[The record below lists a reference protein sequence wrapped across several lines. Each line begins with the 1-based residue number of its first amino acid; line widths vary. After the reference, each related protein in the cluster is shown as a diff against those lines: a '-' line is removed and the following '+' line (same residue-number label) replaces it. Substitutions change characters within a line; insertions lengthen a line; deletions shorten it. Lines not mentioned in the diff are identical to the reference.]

1 MSNSPDSPDSPIDR
15 YENPLT
21 SRYASAEMSA
31 LFSARSKFTTWRKLW
46 LWLAEA
52 EKELGLPIPEASLDA
67 LRAHLVPTEAEL
79 AAADRY
85 ERETKHDVMAHLRAL
100 GDVAPAAKGVLHLG
114 ATSAFVGDN
123 ADLLL
128 LREALRL
135 LAKRTVR
142 VIGRLSRFARAYRD
156 LPCLGFT
163 HFQAAQPT
171 TVGKRACLWL
181 QDLAL
186 DHRELVRRADELR
199 FLGCKGATGTQASF
213 VALFDGDADKA
224 ERLDKLIAQK
234 AGFTDRLLISG
245 QTYTRKQDALVLS
258 ALAGLASSASKFAN
272 DVRLLQHMKEVEE
285 PFGRKQVGSSAMPYK
300 RNPMKCERMNALAR
314 WLLSIADNGN
324 WTHATQ
330 WFERT
335 LDDSANR
342 RLALAESFLSADSIL
357 LLWDAVTDGLVV
369 HPAVV
374 RRRLDA
380 ELPFLAT
387 ENILMAAS
395 KKGGDRQALHERIRV
410 LAQAAGDRMKQ
421 EGGDNDL
428 LFRIAADPVIGLT
441 PAEVIAASEP
451 TRFIGRAPEQVDEFL
466 DVEIEPILATDPEA
480 AGGETREEVRV

>member
-1 MSNSPDSPDSPIDR
+1 MSGSPADR
-15 YENPLT
+15 WENPLT
-21 SRYASAEMSA
+21 TRYASAEMSA
-31 LFSARSKFTTWRKLW
+31 LFSARSKFTAWRRLW

-52 EKELGLPIPEASLDA
+52 EKQLGLPIPEASLEA
-67 LRAHLVPTEAEL
+67 LRAHLVPTDAEL
-79 AAADRY
+79 EAADRY
-85 ERETKHDVMAHLRAL
+85 ERETKHDVMAHLHAL

-123 ADLLL
+123 ADLLV

-135 LAKRTVR
+135 LAARTVR
-142 VIGRLSRFARAYRD
+142 VMGRLARFARAYRD

-224 ERLDKLIAQK
+224 ESLDRLVAEK
-234 AGFTDRLLISG
+234 AGFPDRLLISG

-258 ALAGLASSASKFAN
+258 ALAGLAASASKFAN
-272 DVRLLQHMKEVEE
+272 DVRLLQHLKEVEE
-285 PFGRKQVGSSAMPYK
+285 PFGKKQVGSSAMPYK
-300 RNPMKCERMNALAR
+300 RNPMKCERMNALGR
-314 WLLSIADNGN
+314 WLLSISDNGN

-342 RLALAESFLSADSIL
+342 RLALAEAFLSADAIL
-357 LLWDAVTDGLVV
+357 LLWDSVADGLVV

-374 RRRLDA
+374 RRRLDV
-380 ELPFLAT
+380 EIPFLAT

-410 LAQAAGDRMKQ
+410 LAQAAGDRMKN
-421 EGGDNDL
+421 EGGENDL
-428 LFRIAADPVIGLT
+428 LFRIAAEPAFGLT
-441 PAEVIAASEP
+441 PAEIQAASDP
-451 TRFIGRAPEQVDEFL
+451 ARFVGRAPEQVDEFL
-466 DVEIEPILATDPEA
+466 ETEIEPILATDPKAA
-480 AGGETREEVRV
+480 AGETHEEVRV

>member
-1 MSNSPDSPDSPIDR
+1 MSDSPIDR

-79 AAADRY
+79 AAADGY
-85 ERETKHDVMAHLRAL
+85 ERETKHDVMAHLHAL
-100 GDVAPAAKGVLHLG
+100 GDVAPAARGVLHLG

-128 LREALRL
+128 LRAALRL
-135 LAKRTVR
+135 LATRTVR
-142 VIGRLSRFARAYRD
+142 VMGRLSRFARAYRD

-224 ERLDKLIAQK
+224 ERLDRLVAQK

-258 ALAGLASSASKFAN
+258 ALAGLAASASKFAQRRPAAPAPQGGRGA
-272 DVRLLQHMKEVEE
+272 VRQEAGRLVRDALQAQPDEV
-285 PFGRKQVGSSAMPYK
+285 RAD
-300 RNPMKCERMNALAR
+300 ERPRALAP
-314 WLLSIADNGN
+314 
-324 WTHATQ
+324 
-330 WFERT
+330 
-335 LDDSANR
+335 LDLGQR
-342 RLALAESFLSADSIL
+342 QL
-357 LLWDAVTDGLVV
+357 DARD
-369 HPAVV
+369 AVV
-374 RRRLDA
+374 REDARRLREPAPRARRIVPHRRLDPPPVGRRDGRA
-380 ELPFLAT
+380 RRASDRREAPPRRG
-387 ENILMAAS
+387 AAVP
-395 KKGGDRQALHERIRV
+395 GHGEHPHGRR
-410 LAQAAGDRMKQ
+410 Q
-421 EGGDNDL
+421 EG
-428 LFRIAADPVIGLT
+428 RR
-441 PAEVIAASEP
+441 PAGSP
-451 TRFIGRAPEQVDEFL
+451 R
-466 DVEIEPILATDPEA
+466 EA
-480 AGGETREEVRV
+480 ARPRRRPRATA

>member
-1 MSNSPDSPDSPIDR
+1 MSGAPSPNDR
-15 YENPLT
+15 WENPLT
-21 SRYASAEMSA
+21 TRYASAAMSS
-31 LFSARSKFTTWRKLW
+31 LFSARWKFAAWRRLW

-52 EKELGLPIPEASLDA
+52 EQQLGLPIPEASLEA
-67 LRAHLVPTEAEL
+67 LRAHLVPTDAEL
-79 AAADRY
+79 EAADRY
-85 ERETKHDVMAHLRAL
+85 ERETKHDVMAHLHAL
-100 GDVAPAAKGVLHLG
+100 GDVAPAARGVLHLG

-135 LAKRTVR
+135 LARRTVR
-142 VIGRLSRFARAYRD
+142 VMGRLSRFARAYRE

-163 HFQAAQPT
+163 HLQAAQPT

-213 VALFDGDADKA
+213 VALFDGNADKA
-224 ERLDKLIAQK
+224 ERLDELVAEK

-258 ALAGLASSASKFAN
+258 ALASLAASASKFAY
-272 DVRLLQHMKEVEE
+272 DIRLLQHLKEVEE
-285 PFGRKQVGSSAMPYK
+285 PFGHKQVGSSAMPYK
-300 RNPMKCERMNALAR
+300 RNPMKCERMNSLAR
-314 WLLSIADNGN
+314 WLLSVSANGS

-342 RLALAESFLSADSIL
+342 RLALAESFLSADAIL
-357 LLWDAVTDGLVV
+357 LLWDAVADGLVV
-369 HPAVV
+369 HPSVV

-380 ELPFLAT
+380 EIPFLAT
-387 ENILMAAS
+387 ENVLMAAV
-395 KKGGDRQALHERIRV
+395 KKGGDRQVLHEKLRV
-410 LAQAAGDRMKQ
+410 LAQAAGDRMKH
-421 EGGDNDL
+421 EGGENDL
-428 LFRIAADPVIGLT
+428 LFRIAGEPAFALT
-441 PAEVIAASEP
+441 PAEIAAASDP
-451 TRFIGRAPEQVDEFL
+451 ARFVGRAPEQVDEFL
-466 DVEIEPILATDPEA
+466 DTEIEPILRTDPSA
-480 AGGETREEVRV
+480 ASGETHEEVRV